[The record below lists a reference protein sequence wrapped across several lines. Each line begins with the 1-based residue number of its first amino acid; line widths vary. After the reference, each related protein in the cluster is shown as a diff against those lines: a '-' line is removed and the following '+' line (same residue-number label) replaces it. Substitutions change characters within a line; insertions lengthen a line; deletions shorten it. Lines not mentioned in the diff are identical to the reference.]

1 MKKKNLNDVSI
12 VFAIIAMIIAVSNLF
27 GASIPRDIIYALYI
41 VSLICNWAHAMRQY
55 KKYSDLYLL
64 KSREVLDLKWS
75 YQEMGRYI
83 DRLKVP
89 ELNDLD
95 LRIKNEL
102 NDIKV
107 KKEWYAKNLGIK
119 DGIEQ

>member
-12 VFAIIAMIIAVSNLF
+12 VFAIIAMIISVSNLF
-27 GASIPRDIIYALYI
+27 GASIPRDIIYALCI

-64 KSREVLDLKWS
+64 KSREVLDLEWS
-75 YQEMGRYI
+75 YREMGRYI

-95 LRIKNEL
+95 LRIENEL
-102 NDIKV
+102 NDIKIR
-107 KKEWYAKNLGIK
+107 KKNFAEQLGIK
-119 DGIEQ
+119 EFEE

>member
-1 MKKKNLNDVSI
+1 MKKKNLNDISI
-12 VFAIIAMIIAVSNLF
+12 VFAIIAMIISILNLF
-27 GASIPRDIIYALYI
+27 GASIPRDIIYALCI
-41 VSLICNWAHAMRQY
+41 VSLLCNWAHAMRQY

-64 KSREVLDLKWS
+64 KSREVLDLEWS

-95 LRIKNEL
+95 LRIENEL